1 MWTQASRTILVA
13 GATGMLGR
21 EVVALLRADGHRVKS
36 LSRDP
41 VRAQELAGLVDE
53 IVVGDATDPDTL
65 VGALAGVDGVISCL
79 GAPMAF
85 GLSDRRSFLD
95 IDTVANLNLVEAAQ
109 HAGVRRFVYVSLLLH
124 SSWAGTTYVRAHE
137 KVVEG
142 LRDSGISYAI
152 VRPTGM
158 FPVFDPLISMAR
170 RGFAFIPGDGQA
182 RTNPVHPREVAQVCV
197 DVLGQTTNVRIP
209 LGGPEVLTREDI
221 LRLAFAAVGRKP
233 RLLHLPRWVLT
244 AFARV
249 IRRAHPRLAEV
260 TDFTARAL
268 TNDFLA
274 PTTGTHRLADHF
286 GVAQA
291 TRIPLVT
298 AGSTT

>member
-1 MWTQASRTILVA
+1 MRTQRSRTVLVA

-21 EVVALLRADGHRVKS
+21 EVVTLLRADGHRVKT

-65 VGALAGVDGVISCL
+65 VGAMTGIDGVISCL

-85 GLSDRRSFLD
+85 GRSDRRSFLD
-95 IDTVANLNLVEAAQ
+95 IDTVANLNLLEAAQ
-109 HAGVRRFVYVSLLLH
+109 RAGVRRFVYVSLLLH

-142 LRDSGISYAI
+142 LRDSGISYAV

-158 FPVFDPLISMAR
+158 FPVFDPLVSMAR
-170 RGFAFIPGDGQA
+170 RGFAFVPGDGLA

-209 LGGPEVLTREDI
+209 LGGPEVLTRADI
-221 LRLAFAAVGRKP
+221 VRLAFAAAGRKP
-233 RLLHLPRWVLT
+233 RLLHLPRWVLIVL
-244 AFARV
+244 ARV

-274 PTTGTHRLADHF
+274 PTTGIHRLADHF
-286 GVAQA
+286 GVAPT
-291 TRIPLVT
+291 TRLPLVT
-298 AGSTT
+298 TGSTT

>member
-1 MWTQASRTILVA
+1 MRTQRSRTVLVA

-21 EVVALLRADGHRVKS
+21 EVVTLLRADGHRVKT

-65 VGALAGVDGVISCL
+65 VGAMTGIDGVISCL

-85 GLSDRRSFLD
+85 GRSDRRSFLD
-95 IDTVANLNLVEAAQ
+95 IDTVANLNLLEAAQ
-109 HAGVRRFVYVSLLLH
+109 RAGVRRFVYVSLLLH

-142 LRDSGISYAI
+142 LRDSGISYAV

-158 FPVFDPLISMAR
+158 FPVFDPLVSMAR
-170 RGFAFIPGDGQA
+170 RGFAFVPGDGLA

-209 LGGPEVLTREDI
+209 LGGPEVLTRADI
-221 LRLAFAAVGRKP
+221 VRLAFAAAGRKP
-233 RLLHLPRWVLT
+233 RLLHLPRWVLIVL
-244 AFARV
+244 ARV

-286 GVAQA
+286 GVAPT
-291 TRIPLVT
+291 TRLPLVT
-298 AGSTT
+298 TGSTT

>member
-1 MWTQASRTILVA
+1 MRTQRSRTVLVA

-21 EVVALLRADGHRVKS
+21 EVVTLLRADGHRVKT

-65 VGALAGVDGVISCL
+65 VGAMTGIDGVISCL

-85 GLSDRRSFLD
+85 GRSDRRSFLD
-95 IDTVANLNLVEAAQ
+95 IDTVANLNLLEAAQ
-109 HAGVRRFVYVSLLLH
+109 RAGVRRFVYVSLLLH

-142 LRDSGISYAI
+142 LRDSGISYAV

-158 FPVFDPLISMAR
+158 FPVFDPLVSMAR
-170 RGFAFIPGDGQA
+170 RGFAFVPGDGLA

-209 LGGPEVLTREDI
+209 LGGPEVLTRADI
-221 LRLAFAAVGRKP
+221 VRLAFAAAGRKP
-233 RLLHLPRWVLT
+233 RLLHLPRWVLIV
-244 AFARV
+244 FARV

-286 GVAQA
+286 GVAPT
-291 TRIPLVT
+291 TRLPLVT
-298 AGSTT
+298 TGSTT

>member
-1 MWTQASRTILVA
+1 MRTQRSRTVLVA

-21 EVVALLRADGHRVKS
+21 EVVTLLRADGHRVKT

-65 VGALAGVDGVISCL
+65 VGAMTGIDGVISCL

-85 GLSDRRSFLD
+85 GRSDRRSFLD
-95 IDTVANLNLVEAAQ
+95 IDTVANLNLLEAARR
-109 HAGVRRFVYVSLLLH
+109 AGVRRFVYVSLLLH

-142 LRDSGISYAI
+142 LRDSGISYAV

-158 FPVFDPLISMAR
+158 FPVFDPLVSMAR
-170 RGFAFIPGDGQA
+170 RGFAFVPGDGLA

-209 LGGPEVLTREDI
+209 LGGPEVLTRADI
-221 LRLAFAAVGRKP
+221 VRLAFAAAGRKP
-233 RLLHLPRWVLT
+233 RLLHLPRWVLIVL
-244 AFARV
+244 ARV

-286 GVAQA
+286 GVAPT
-291 TRIPLVT
+291 TRLPLVT
-298 AGSTT
+298 TGSTT